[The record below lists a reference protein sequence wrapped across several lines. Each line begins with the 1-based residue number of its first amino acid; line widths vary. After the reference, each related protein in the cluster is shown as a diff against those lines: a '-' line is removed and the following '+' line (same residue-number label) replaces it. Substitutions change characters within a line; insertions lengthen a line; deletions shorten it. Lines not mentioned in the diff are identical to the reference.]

1 MGKFFKSP
9 FAELTFMIGGVVDM
23 SLSYV
28 SLCRMLGARSQ
39 IHEGGSER
47 K

>member
-1 MGKFFKSP
+1 MRKFFKSP
-9 FAELTFMIGGVVDM
+9 FVELTFMTGVVVDM

-28 SLCRMLGARSQ
+28 SLCRMLGARSK

>member
-1 MGKFFKSP
+1 MRKFFKSP
-9 FAELTFMIGGVVDM
+9 FAELTFMTGGVVDM

-28 SLCRMLGARSQ
+28 SLCCMLGARSK
-39 IHEGGSER
+39 IHQGGSER

>member
-1 MGKFFKSP
+1 MRKFFKSP
-9 FAELTFMIGGVVDM
+9 FIELTFMTGVVVDM

-28 SLCRMLGARSQ
+28 SLCRMLGARSK

>member
-1 MGKFFKSP
+1 MRKFFKSP
-9 FAELTFMIGGVVDM
+9 FVELTFMIGVVVDM
-23 SLSYV
+23 SLSYF
-28 SLCRMLGARSQ
+28 SLCRMLGARSK